1 MRPKTKTVNSIRRD
15 CSDQLL
21 KAMANDDCKLL
32 TIKDALTHV
41 PTADGKRFAT
51 IFEHG
56 TLLVEVYAPRVVD
69 PQQPHTRD
77 EIYFVAAGSGEY
89 VCGETRTAFRP
100 TDLLFAAAGV
110 AHRFENFT
118 DDLAVWVLF
127 YGPEGGEAAATAGGD
142 SP

>member
-1 MRPKTKTVNSIRRD
+1 MKSTPA
-15 CSDQLL
+15 C
-21 KAMANDDCKLL
+21 AAL
-32 TIKDALTHV
+32 TIRDALERI
-41 PTADGKRFAT
+41 PTPEGKRFAT

-56 TLLVEVYAPRVVD
+56 SLLVEIYAPRGND

-89 VCGETRTAFRP
+89 VCGEKQTRFGP

-110 AHRFENFT
+110 VHRFENFT

-127 YGPEGGEAAATAGGD
+127 YGPEGGEGI
-142 SP
+142 SKS